1 MSRLAGDRGLDR
13 WVEVWEKVNRLFAR
27 AESANLDRKQVI
39 LNALQTVEAAAS
51 A

>member
-1 MSRLAGDRGLDR
+1 
-13 WVEVWEKVNRLFAR
+13 VWEKVNRLFAR